1 MSGNMD
7 MDWDN
12 FKSTARLT
20 EKDLINL
27 SNLAL
32 KLGFYDVAEEISRFM
47 KRIEEILMDSGVHW

>member
-1 MSGNMD
+1 MD

-47 KRIEEILMDSGVHW
+47 KRIEEIRMDSGVHW